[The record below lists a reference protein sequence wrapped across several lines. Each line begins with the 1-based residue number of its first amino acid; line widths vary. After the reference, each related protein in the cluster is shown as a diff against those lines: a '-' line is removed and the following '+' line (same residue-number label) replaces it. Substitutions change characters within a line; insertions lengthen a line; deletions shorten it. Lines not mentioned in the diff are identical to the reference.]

1 MKFLRKMILAICA
14 VGILG
19 LAGFAAEAHAKVSLN
34 VSVDGDMVT
43 VALPEDTDRVEYK
56 FGSIERVY
64 LGDDQVKTFN
74 EGDSWDAFEL
84 SISDIR
90 DKLDDGRYDK
100 IKVVIEDL
108 VINELDGEG
117 EVKSTKTEDVEGEVS
132 LNKPL
137 FKQTITKRGT
147 GTVKVSFDG
156 DAYEDEYEEVSSFYA
171 YKGDRF
177 YLSTEPGAGY
187 VFGYFSGGNVEKRDG
202 FDYDDEDSIEY
213 FQSIAEGATTYTAT
227 FTTEASGISLKAT
240 SGSKSSTSSITVT
253 EGDVIRFDWFFTPD
267 GGTYKGNVSL
277 DYSSEY
283 FDRKSDTELKAKK
296 ATTSSSPVRVRVK
309 LNPDTLDINNSITVT
324 INEKPY
330 NPSSFTIKADQD
342 YLTEGYS
349 LLLTPDFSVTGN
361 IYDPIVWELEGE
373 GTLTGLGMGYS
384 GKTVK
389 DYIGV
394 EVKATTGKVE
404 SGKTGTIK
412 VTATLPDG
420 NGKGYP
426 ATAEKSITIYPK
438 NSISYSD
445 SNKNLSFTS
454 PSKVNTGTTSGVD
467 NDDKDTTKTAISD
480 VKGIKLHLYS
490 GDKFLGMTA
499 VAKDKGTSGT
509 IDSSTVA
516 KMTGSV
522 STGLSGDS
530 AELKVRAL
538 PCDSDGKYNKKVYSE
553 TRFTVYRVV
562 VTFTKADGTTAD
574 YITYRPE
581 GYKLNV
587 ADAIAEVVKSSDGK
601 VTEVDGTTD
610 TTVTVGTS
618 AAQNKHTAVLGASR
632 ANAGAANGGANA
644 SARADDS
651 GLDKVPKTGQDNTV
665 VFLMIVLVVCA
676 VGSGLYAY
684 NRKAKKAQ

>member
-1 MKFLRKMILAICA
+1 MK
-14 VGILG
+14 GI
-19 LAGFAAEAHAKVSLN
+19 
-34 VSVDGDMVT
+34 
-43 VALPEDTDRVEYK
+43 Y
-56 FGSIERVY
+56 
-64 LGDDQVKTFN
+64 
-74 EGDSWDAFEL
+74 
-84 SISDIR
+84 
-90 DKLDDGRYDK
+90 
-100 IKVVIEDL
+100 
-108 VINELDGEG
+108 
-117 EVKSTKTEDVEGEVS
+117 
-132 LNKPL
+132 
-137 FKQTITKRGT
+137 KQTIDKKGNGRVRAYVGSESYSDDAGTPFSFYTLKGDLLELIASPQNDDETVKWSDGGAKEHSVTIETSSTYTAEFNKAATGISLKVNGKSDSSVSIYYDGSISLAATVTPSGSAYKAIRYYPTSSEYFNRKSDTSWSAIKKTPNGSPVEVYAELELLSGTKIKSN
-147 GTVKVSFDG
+147 TVKVSIVDK
-156 DAYEDEYEEVSSFYA
+156 AYSYSE
-171 YKGDRF
+171 
-177 YLSTEPGAGY
+177 
-187 VFGYFSGGNVEKRDG
+187 FSI
-202 FDYDDEDSIEY
+202 S
-213 FQSIAEGATTYTAT
+213 AE
-227 FTTEASGISLKAT
+227 
-240 SGSKSSTSSITVT
+240 
-253 EGDVIRFDWFFTPD
+253 
-267 GGTYKGNVSL
+267 
-277 DYSSEY
+277 
-283 FDRKSDTELKAKK
+283 
-296 ATTSSSPVRVRVK
+296 
-309 LNPDTLDINNSITVT
+309 
-324 INEKPY
+324 
-330 NPSSFTIKADQD
+330 QD

-349 LLLTPDFSVTGN
+349 LILTPDFSVVGN
-361 IYDPIVWELEGE
+361 IYDPIVWTLEGE
-373 GTLTGLGMGYS
+373 GTLTGLSTGIS
-384 GKTVK
+384 GKTTK
-389 DYIGV
+389 DLVGV
-394 EVKATTGKVE
+394 ELKASTGKVE

-412 VTATLPDG
+412 ITAALPDG

-644 SARADDS
+644 SARADAS